1 MALYTKYYRLERKM
15 SNSFYRFSVPENLKN
30 YYRVTDTIN
39 QSKKP
44 DLKFDT
50 EVVIKRDSKGCLAS
64 VEYYTP
70 EKVLSKEIFYS
81 GDSIS
86 KINYYRTGKLAVTE
100 AYKNGLLALKF
111 IFQTNGYLSYS
122 LEYDYNRKKQL
133 VSICKKRS
141 GTELLALYKYDDL
154 NRIVC
159 RKLYKNSEHI
169 NEQHYKYDILDRI
182 IEYQDDNQHIVVNKI
197 SLNNELL
204 SYVIIDRM
212 GNKIVVENLY
222 SSSTYKETNISLN
235 GHSTTIKD
243 TSYVDNIMLKRPY
256 ANENDLDLIIANL
269 FNEEKV
275 SPTKR
280 EAHSEINAIDVIDS
294 NIQYRTLPI
303 SMRKRLL
310 LERAIS

>member
-1 MALYTKYYRLERKM
+1 M
-15 SNSFYRFSVPENLKN
+15 
-30 YYRVTDTIN
+30 
-39 QSKKP
+39 
-44 DLKFDT
+44 
-50 EVVIKRDSKGCLAS
+50 
-64 VEYYTP
+64 
-70 EKVLSKEIFYS
+70 
-81 GDSIS
+81 
-86 KINYYRTGKLAVTE
+86 
-100 AYKNGLLALKF
+100 
-111 IFQTNGYLSYS
+111 
-122 LEYDYNRKKQL
+122 
-133 VSICKKRS
+133 
-141 GTELLALYKYDDL
+141 
-154 NRIVC
+154 C

-222 SSSTYKETNISLN
+222 SSSTYAETKISLN

-269 FNEEKV
+269 FHEEKV
-275 SPTKR
+275 TPTKR
-280 EAHSEINAIDVIDS
+280 EAYSEVNAMDVIDS
-294 NIQYRTLPI
+294 NIQNRTLPI

-310 LERAIS
+310 LERAIT

>member
-1 MALYTKYYRLERKM
+1 M
-15 SNSFYRFSVPENLKN
+15 
-30 YYRVTDTIN
+30 
-39 QSKKP
+39 
-44 DLKFDT
+44 
-50 EVVIKRDSKGCLAS
+50 
-64 VEYYTP
+64 
-70 EKVLSKEIFYS
+70 
-81 GDSIS
+81 
-86 KINYYRTGKLAVTE
+86 
-100 AYKNGLLALKF
+100 KF

-122 LEYDYNRKKQL
+122 LEYDYNRKNQL

-280 EAHSEINAIDVIDS
+280 EAHSEINAMDVIDS